1 MLSRA
6 LAVCVLLLATTTECV
21 AVSATNGA
29 TIAST
34 IGTFPQLRSA
44 IKAAGGK
51 AVTLAL
57 SMPFDMYNGSRAF
70 PISISAVHTH
80 ITIMGNG
87 AVLIQSRDPFFT
99 VGKDVTLVMVDLT
112 LSSGEVD
119 SNYGENNGGAINVG
133 TGGSLTASNCVFS
146 ENGAVSI
153 VHTCEDHMSQ
163 HCLPDLCIDNKQTL

>member
-44 IKAAGGK
+44 IKAAAGK

-57 SMPFDMYNGSRAF
+57 STPFDMMLYNRSTGRAV
-70 PISISAVHTH
+70 PISISAAQTH
-80 ITIMGNG
+80 ITIVGNG
-87 AVLIQSRDPFFT
+87 AVLIQGNDPFFT
-99 VGKDVTLVMVDLT
+99 VGKDVTLVMSDLT
-112 LSSGEVD
+112 LNSGNTD
-119 SNYGENNGGAINVG
+119 QNMGENNGGAINVG
-133 TGGSLTASNCVFS
+133 TGSTLTLTSCVFS
-146 ENGAVSI
+146 QNFAVST
-153 VHTCEDHMSQ
+153 VAPV
-163 HCLPDLCIDNKQTL
+163 CL